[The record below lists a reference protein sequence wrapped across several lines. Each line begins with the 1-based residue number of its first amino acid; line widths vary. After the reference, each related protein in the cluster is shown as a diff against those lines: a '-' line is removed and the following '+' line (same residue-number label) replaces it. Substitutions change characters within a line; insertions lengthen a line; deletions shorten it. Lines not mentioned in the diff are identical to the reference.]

1 MPTFGSSNLGL
12 VLNIAYMRNE
22 TKSMSVRFTQVLVY
36 SLFRTWTFIR
46 TEFLC
51 VWSAWYKHLICV
63 HIEINYWNTM
73 ESYTDLDSHLQFV
86 CFFRNQRHYIDGLT
100 IKSIFYQ
107 FVQTNGQ
114 SLLLNAITDLNCTS
128 VLPQCKLQQ
137 SKITNK
143 AIAGSKHR
151 N

>member
-12 VLNIAYMRNE
+12 VLKIAYMRNE
-22 TKSMSVRFTQVLVY
+22 TKSISVRFTQVLVY
-36 SLFRTWTFIR
+36 SLFHTWTFIK

-51 VWSAWYKHLICV
+51 IWSAWYKHLICSYRN
-63 HIEINYWNTM
+63 ELLNTM
-73 ESYTDLDSHLQFV
+73 ESYTDFDSHLQFV
-86 CFFRNQRHYIDGLT
+86 CLFRNQRHYIDGLT
-100 IKSIFYQ
+100 IKSILYQ

-143 AIAGSKHR
+143 AIAGTKHR